1 MSKKN
6 NVYTLMKKYFIAKKK
21 KMLTLIQAFVK
32 S

>member
-6 NVYTLMKKYFIAKKK
+6 NVYTLMKKYFIANK